1 MLNNKLYLNLL
12 RLADVANE
20 LNKPQFMMV
29 VSNKMSPKQIESIN
43 QTLIKIVD
51 SLEAFKDYMD
61 KTPFSV

>member
-20 LNKPQFMMV
+20 LNKPQFMMA
-29 VSNKMSPKQIESIN
+29 VSRMQPKQIESIN

-61 KTPFSV
+61 KNPFLV